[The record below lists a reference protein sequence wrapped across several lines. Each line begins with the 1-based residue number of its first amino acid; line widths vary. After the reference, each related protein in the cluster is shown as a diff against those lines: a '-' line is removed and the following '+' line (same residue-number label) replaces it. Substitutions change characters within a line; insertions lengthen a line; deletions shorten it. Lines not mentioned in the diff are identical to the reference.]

1 MANVLDSLREFVTPQ
16 LLNQAA
22 QMLGENEN
30 GISKALGGLAP
41 TILAGLINKTGD
53 ANAMGSIF
61 NTLANFNAD
70 ILNNLGSLIGGGNLA
85 HNDPKDEAGHLFSN
99 LFGDK
104 VPAIT
109 NAVAAY
115 SGTKTS
121 SVSSLLGLAGPLVMG
136 LLSRRINTEGL
147 NVSGLSNLL
156 LQQKNIVLGTL
167 PAGVGS
173 LLGFA
178 EERSVSQDAATTEQS
193 IGNRWLMPLLLLLAL
208 GLGIMY
214 IARNCTQPVEKVVV
228 APAAD
233 TMQIQTAVPADY
245 KRKLASGFEVKG
257 NVDGIESKLIAFIES
272 SAPVDK
278 TTWFSFDRLTFQ
290 TGSATIDMEK
300 SQGQL
305 ANITEIL
312 KAYPKVKLKVGGYT
326 DNVGDPK
333 SNMKLSQA
341 RAESTLNALVAMG
354 IEKPR
359 LEAEGYG
366 EQHPVAANDTEEGRA
381 QNRRIDVRVMEK

>member
-16 LLNQAA
+16 IINQVAT
-22 QMLGENEN
+22 MLGENES

-53 ANAMGSIF
+53 ANAMGSVF
-61 NTLANFNAD
+61 NTLSNFNPA

-85 HNDPKDEAGHLFSN
+85 HNDPKDEAGHFFSF

-109 NAVAAY
+109 NAVAAF
-115 SGTKTS
+115 SGAKTS

-136 LLSRRINTEGL
+136 LLSKRINSEGL

-156 LQQKNIVLGTL
+156 LTQKSQVQGML
-167 PAGVGS
+167 PAGISS
-173 LLGFA
+173 LIGFA
-178 EERSVSQDAATTEQS
+178 EERKAIADAATTKQN

-208 GLGIMY
+208 GAGVMY
-214 IARNCTQPVEKVVV
+214 MARHCTKTVETPAV
-228 APAAD
+228 APVMD
-233 TMQIQTAVPADY
+233 TIKVAVPDASVY
-245 KRKLASGFEVKG
+245 MRKLVSGFEIKG
-257 NVDGIESKLIAFIES
+257 NTAGIESKLIAFIES
-272 SAPVDK
+272 PAPVDK

-290 TGSATIDMEK
+290 TGSAVIDMEK
-300 SQGQL
+300 SLEQL
-305 ANITEIL
+305 TNMYEIL

-333 SNMKLSQA
+333 SNMKLSKA
-341 RAESTLNALVAMG
+341 RAEATVKALVELG
-354 IEKPR
+354 IEKSR

-366 EQHPVAANDTEEGRA
+366 QEHPVAANDTEEGRA

>member
-178 EERSVSQDAATTEQS
+178 EERSVSHDAATTEQS

-245 KRKLASGFEVKG
+245 NRKLASGFEVKG